1 MKKLKFIISLKY
13 ITCAAL
19 LCFLLSNF
27 QVFAQIPGA
36 AQSERYLPLLKG
48 KKVGLVVNQTSM
60 NGNKHLVDFL
70 ISQKI
75 QVSAIFAPEHGF
87 RGDHSAGEKVKSS
100 IDSKTKLPV
109 YSLYGAYK
117 KPNAE
122 QLKGIDMMV
131 FDIQDVGARFYT
143 YISTLHYVMESCAEL
158 NIPLLILD
166 RPNPNGFYVDGPV
179 LDTAYR
185 SFVGMHPVPIVH
197 GCTVAEYAKMINGEG
212 WLKNKMRCRLEIVA
226 VKNYTHQT
234 SYKLPVKPSPNLP
247 NMSSIYLYPSLCLF
261 EGTPYSVG
269 RGTKTPFEIVGKPGC
284 SIGSDSFTPVH
295 MPGIA
300 DHPPFEGKKCNGFLL
315 SDYGKN
321 LAPFQGKIN
330 LFWLIEFYKAEKEPN
345 TFFTPFFDKLAGT
358 PTLRLQIIAG
368 KTEEE
373 IRASWQ
379 KDLQTYKKMRRKYLI
394 YSSKE

>member
-13 ITCAAL
+13 ITCSSL
-19 LCFLLSNF
+19 LVFLLSNF
-27 QVFAQIPGA
+27 SVFAQIPGA
-36 AQSERYLPLLKG
+36 AQSERYLPILKG
-48 KKVGLVVNQTSM
+48 KKVALVVNQTSM

-70 ISQKI
+70 LAQKI
-75 QVSAIFAPEHGF
+75 KVSAIFAPEHGF

-122 QLKGIDMMV
+122 QLQGVDIVV

-143 YISTLHYVMESCAEL
+143 YISTLHYVMESCAES

-212 WLKNKMRCRLEIVA
+212 WLKNHMKCRLEIIA

-247 NMSSIYLYPSLCLF
+247 NMSSIYLYPSLCL
-261 EGTPYSVG
+261 
-269 RGTKTPFEIVGKPGC
+269 
-284 SIGSDSFTPVH
+284 
-295 MPGIA
+295 
-300 DHPPFEGKKCNGFLL
+300 
-315 SDYGKN
+315 YGVPSNKH
-321 LAPFQGKIN
+321 
-330 LFWLIEFYKAEKEPN
+330 
-345 TFFTPFFDKLAGT
+345 KLG
-358 PTLRLQIIAG
+358 
-368 KTEEE
+368 
-373 IRASWQ
+373 
-379 KDLQTYKKMRRKYLI
+379 
-394 YSSKE
+394 

>member
-13 ITCAAL
+13 ITCSSL
-19 LCFLLSNF
+19 LVFLLSNF
-27 QVFAQIPGA
+27 SVFAQIPGA
-36 AQSERYLPLLKG
+36 AQSERYLPILKG
-48 KKVGLVVNQTSM
+48 KKVALVVNQTSM

-70 ISQKI
+70 LAQKI
-75 QVSAIFAPEHGF
+75 KVSAIFAPEHGF

-122 QLKGIDMMV
+122 QLQGVDIVV
-131 FDIQDVGARFYT
+131 FDIQDVGARF
-143 YISTLHYVMESCAEL
+143 
-158 NIPLLILD
+158 
-166 RPNPNGFYVDGPV
+166 DGPV

-212 WLKNKMRCRLEIVA
+212 WLKNHMKCRLEIIA

-284 SIGSDSFTPVH
+284 TLGSDSFTPVH
-295 MPGIA
+295 MPGIE

-315 SDYGKN
+315 SDYGNN
-321 LAPFQGKIN
+321 LAPYQGKIN
-330 LFWLIEFYKAEKEPN
+330 LFWLIELYKAEKEPS

-358 PTLRLQIIAG
+358 PTLRLQISAG
-368 KTEEE
+368 KSEEE

-379 KDLQTYKKMRRKYLI
+379 KDLQAYKKMRRKYLI